1 MDNYHAKLY
10 GIYMRTIK
18 NDCIYIDQDF
28 EKLKENFAKI
38 GEFGKDFVI
47 QKKDILFL
55 KAFSFY
61 VKEEENL
68 EFIDEDEK
76 ESQYRYGS
84 SGNLIETTID
94 PISEEEVS
102 LADENDVCT
111 LAFRNEKF
119 IENLFPLDLPNLNA
133 NEEYESYYTKKVKLD
148 CFNRVFNKFESSYEQ
163 LIEILE
169 SKNKQHE
176 IND

>member
-1 MDNYHAKLY
+1 LYLYRSRFREVKRKLC
-10 GIYMRTIK
+10 K
-18 NDCIYIDQDF
+18 NRRVWERFCNS
-28 EKLKENFAKI
+28 KERYS
-38 GEFGKDFVI
+38 
-47 QKKDILFL
+47 FL

-133 NEEYESYYTKKVKLD
+133 NEEYESYYTKK
-148 CFNRVFNKFESSYEQ
+148 
-163 LIEILE
+163 
-169 SKNKQHE
+169 
-176 IND
+176 